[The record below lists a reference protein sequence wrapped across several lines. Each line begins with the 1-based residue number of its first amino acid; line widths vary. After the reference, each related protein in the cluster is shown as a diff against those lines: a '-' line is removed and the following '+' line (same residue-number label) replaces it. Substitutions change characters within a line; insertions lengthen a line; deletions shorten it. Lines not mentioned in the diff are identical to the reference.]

1 MSSTTELA
9 TTELG
14 TTTTTPDVVADL
26 VFDVNQHWMIY
37 AGSLVFLMQA
47 GFSLLEAGSISAKNA
62 TNILFKNL
70 LDACISATCFFGWG
84 YAFAYGDPN
93 TDDDLPKFQAADH
106 KANFFIGTSNF
117 FLTAEDGT
125 GF

>member
-9 TTELG
+9 TTELV
-14 TTTTTPDVVADL
+14 TTTTPDVIADIT
-26 VFDVNQHWMIY
+26 FDVNQHWMIY

-70 LDACISATCFFGWG
+70 LVSFAQQ
-84 YAFAYGDPN
+84 YAEPVQKLVHDC
-93 TDDDLPKFQAADH
+93 
-106 KANFFIGTSNF
+106 
-117 FLTAEDGT
+117 
-125 GF
+125 

>member
-9 TTELG
+9 TT
-14 TTTTTPDVVADL
+14 TTPDVVAGL

-70 LDACISATCFFGWG
+70 LVSFAQQHTGPVHTRLLTYKISRAGRMHQRHLLLWVGVRIC
-84 YAFAYGDPN
+84 
-93 TDDDLPKFQAADH
+93 LRRSQH
-106 KANFFIGTSNF
+106 
-117 FLTAEDGT
+117 
-125 GF
+125 